1 MKWCIGLLVWIC
13 QKLRSATLNSD
24 ESSAHMFAL
33 KTSVFALNYLLNA
46 KRIQRKS
53 NLPASVL
60 LYVLYLLSRK
70 RIKLYFFY
78 SKAFSTPTECS
89 YNQYN
94 NLYIYIEN
102 KQENN
107 VNDTRV
113 LHSDRSNF
121 TREERSAM
129 WLWRLI

>member
-1 MKWCIGLLVWIC
+1 MLKEF
-13 QKLRSATLNSD
+13 K
-24 ESSAHMFAL
+24 ESLIYLHLCYYMF
-33 KTSVFALNYLLNA
+33 
-46 KRIQRKS
+46 
-53 NLPASVL
+53 
-60 LYVLYLLSRK
+60 YLLSRK

-78 SKAFSTPTECS
+78 SKAFLTPTECS

-107 VNDTRV
+107 VSDTGV

>member
-1 MKWCIGLLVWIC
+1 MLKEFKESLIYLHLCYYMFYIC
-13 QKLRSATLNSD
+13 YQGSALSFI
-24 ESSAHMFAL
+24 SSIL
-33 KTSVFALNYLLNA
+33 K
-46 KRIQRKS
+46 
-53 NLPASVL
+53 
-60 LYVLYLLSRK
+60 LSRHQQ
-70 RIKLYFFY
+70 
-78 SKAFSTPTECS
+78 SVA

-107 VNDTRV
+107 VSDTGV